1 MALKL
6 NNPIFA
12 NFLTKVSATVKNR
25 YSDSV
30 VKSLVLSSSKIIAE
44 VKGTS
49 RYDIVISFDDK
60 FIKTA
65 ACTCPY
71 DYGNVCKHIV
81 NVLVHADTEWVKQK
95 QINVIQEIPFE
106 DLEKVHP
113 YDYTIKDVNFSKYD
127 TVYLY
132 NNSNGIFQFQ
142 SPYSIRL
149 NHEVCTPNH
158 LELGFDLQTRN
169 SPVIVDFNEEKNEL
183 RLRCRCDKPK
193 SKMCEHQAQTL
204 YLIVENEKYRVNFDK
219 NRRKNALLQ
228 KAIEYG
234 LEGEGDL
241 DQFFELVPHFYGFDV
256 KLKKKGILAVNKKTV
271 DKLKDILIPRSNK
284 KLNFNEIEENEK
296 EFVVFSYNARNEN
309 LTIQLYGAKLTKDG
323 KIKNP
328 LIEIDTEKEILGAD
342 DVKKMKFYTAIKQM
356 SSYRISRNMVS
367 KSELIAIKEINENPF
382 NLDFFRHNVKK
393 SDNITSTSIEP
404 MQIDFTPIDFS
415 IKVEQ
420 KDAFYEIKPQVYIRG
435 RKIPMAQLGVKMD
448 YFLLENGIYYLI
460 DSPQL
465 INFLAYFHKQGGK
478 LIIHASQY
486 ELFNNEILEQ
496 IANNIRIEYSYVKKA
511 PPALQK
517 EFIVDN
523 SLEKI
528 IYISEEESY
537 ILLTPAFRYGQHEIP
552 ILSKKQVFLKDG
564 NGDEYQLARELEEEY
579 SMIGILQRQHYSFA
593 EQEGQEFFYI
603 SKRKFLEEGWFLEVF
618 EQWRDLGYTILGF
631 NDIKENNYNQHKAK
645 VGVTVTSGI
654 DWFDT
659 TIELSYGNQL
669 VSLKQLQ
676 KAVKNKTK
684 FITLSDGTIGILPQ
698 EWIEKFT
705 KYLRAGE
712 VVKDHIRT
720 SKINFSYLDEV
731 YDKEVLSIETK
742 AEIQVLKEKV
752 SAFKSIKEVEVPKE
766 LNAELRSYQKDGLNW
781 LNFLDEF
788 NFGGCLADDM
798 GLGKTIQIIAF
809 ILTQRK
815 HKDKNTNLVV
825 VPTSLIFNWQQ
836 ELQKFAPSLK
846 VHTIYGADRE
856 KNIHDLA
863 KYEVVITSYGT
874 LLSDVYHLK
883 EFMFNYIFLDESQA
897 IKNPDSQ
904 RYKSVRLLKSRN
916 KIVMTGTPI
925 ENNTFDLY
933 AQLSFACPGL
943 LGTQTHFREE
953 FSTPIDKYKD
963 IERAQE
969 LQRKINPFVL
979 RRTKAQVA
987 TELPDKTEMVLYC
1000 EMGKEQ
1006 RDVYE
1011 SYKKE
1016 MRDYLQAST
1025 AKKKFMDSMYVLAA
1039 LTKLRQ
1045 ICNSPALL
1053 NEEEYY
1059 GNESAKIRVLMEE
1072 IKEKHRYHKIL
1083 VFSQFVGMLDLI
1095 KTELE
1100 QEAIPFAY
1108 LTGQSKKREE
1118 IVDDF
1123 QDNDDIRV
1131 FLISLKA
1138 GGTGLNLTEADYV
1151 YLVDPWWNP
1160 AVENQAI
1167 DRCYR
1172 IGQDKHVVAVR
1183 LITPG
1188 TIEEKIVNLQAT
1200 KKEIA
1205 SDIIQTEAS
1214 ILKSLSQEDLLELF

>member
-1 MALKL
+1 MAIRLK
-6 NNPIFA
+6 NPVFS
-12 NFLTKVSATVKNR
+12 NFLLTVKSTVKSR

-30 VKSLVLSSSKIIAE
+30 VKSLILNSSKITAE
-44 VKGTS
+44 VIGTQ
-49 RYDIVISFDDK
+49 RYNVVISFDEK

-65 ACTCPY
+65 SCTCPY

-81 NVLVHADTEWVKQK
+81 NVLVHADAEWLKQK
-95 QINVIQEIPFE
+95 QLKEIQEIPFE

-113 YDYTIKDVNFSKYD
+113 FDYIIRDVDFSKYD
-127 TVYLY
+127 SVYLY
-132 NNSNGIFQFQ
+132 NNSNGIFQFL

-149 NHEVCTPNH
+149 NHEVCIPNH

-183 RLRCRCDKPK
+183 RIRCRCSKPK

-204 YLIVENEKYRVNFDK
+204 YLIIENEKYRVNFDK

-228 KAIEYG
+228 KAVEYG
-234 LEGEGDL
+234 LEREEDL

-271 DKLKDILIPRSNK
+271 DKLKDILIPRSTK
-284 KLNFNEIEENEK
+284 KLNFNEIENNEK
-296 EFVVFSYNARNEN
+296 EFVVLSYNARNEN
-309 LTIQLYGAKLTKDG
+309 LTIHLFGAKLSKDG
-323 KIKNP
+323 NIKNP
-328 LIEIDTEKEILGAD
+328 LQEIDAEKEILVAD
-342 DVKKMKFYTAIKQM
+342 NIKKMKFYTAIKQM
-356 SSYRISRNMVS
+356 SGYRISRNIVP
-367 KSELIAIKEINENPF
+367 KSELIALKEIIENPLKF
-382 NLDFFRHNVKK
+382 DFFRHNTKK

-404 MQIDFTPIDFS
+404 IQIDFTPIDFS

-435 RKIPMAQLGVKMD
+435 RKLPMAQLVVKMD
-448 YFLLENGIYYLI
+448 YFLIENGIYYLV

-465 INFLAYFHKQGGK
+465 LNFLYYFHKHGGK
-478 LIIHASQY
+478 LMVHSSQY
-486 ELFNNEILEQ
+486 EMFNNEILEN
-496 IANNIRIEYSYVKKA
+496 IAQNIRIEYSYVKKA
-511 PPALQK
+511 PLKLQK
-517 EFIVDN
+517 EFINNN

-528 IYISEEESY
+528 IYISEEESH
-537 ILLTPAFRYGQHEIP
+537 ILLTPAFRYGEHEIP
-552 ILSKKQVFLKDG
+552 ILSKKQVYLKDS
-564 NGDEYQLARELEEEY
+564 NGDEYQLAREIEEEY
-579 SMIGILQRQHYSFA
+579 SMISILQRQHYSFA
-593 EQEGQEFFYI
+593 DQEGQEFFYI
-603 SKRKFLEEGWFLEVF
+603 SKRIFFEEGWFLDVF
-618 EQWRDLGYTILGF
+618 ESWRDLGYTILGF

-659 TIELSYGNQL
+659 SIELSFGNQL
-669 VSLKQLQ
+669 VPLKQLQ

-684 FITLSDGTIGILPQ
+684 FITLSDGTVGILPQ
-698 EWIEKFT
+698 EWIEKFS

-712 VVKDHIRT
+712 VVKDQIRT
-720 SKINFSYLDEV
+720 SKINFSYIDEV
-731 YDKEVLSIETK
+731 YDQEVLSLETK
-742 AEIQVLKEKV
+742 NEILNFKEKV
-752 SAFKSIKEVEVPKE
+752 NSFKSIKKVDVPKE
-766 LNAELRSYQKDGLNW
+766 LKAELRDYQKDGLNW

-815 HKDKNTNLVV
+815 HKNKNTNLVV
-825 VPTSLIFNWQQ
+825 LPTSLIFNWQQ

-846 VHTIYGADRE
+846 AHTIYGADRSKKIDE
-856 KNIHDLA
+856 LS

-883 EFMFNYIFLDESQA
+883 EFTFNYIFLDESQA

-1059 GNESAKIRVLMEE
+1059 GNDSAKIRVLMEE
-1072 IKEKHRYHKIL
+1072 IKEKYRYHKIL

-1095 KTELE
+1095 KSELE
-1100 QEAIPFAY
+1100 LEAIPFAY
-1108 LTGQSKKREE
+1108 LTGQSKKREQ

-1123 QDNDDIRV
+1123 QDNDEIRV

-1172 IGQDKHVVAVR
+1172 IGQDKHVIAVR

-1214 ILKSLSQEDLLELF
+1214 ILKSLSQEDLLDLF